1 MGKLI
6 RAADLFCGGGGTS
19 SGLYQACRQLGAT
32 VDLVAVNHWAVAI
45 QTHKANHPDARHICA
60 SLDSIDPRVAVPE
73 GHLNILVASPEC
85 TYHSV
90 ARGGKPINDQLRASA
105 WQVLRW
111 MELLNID
118 NAIIENVAEFSLWGP
133 LNKKG
138 RPIKSRQGEIYQSF
152 LTALR
157 ALNYNVEDRVLTAA
171 DYGDPTSRRRL
182 FIQARRGRKKIVW
195 PDATHTESQ
204 TDELKPYRTARDVID
219 WSMPGESIFKRK
231 KPLAPA
237 TLARI
242 AAGLRKY
249 GGKNAEPFLVMLYGS
264 NDAGSVDRPMPTI
277 TANGEMAL
285 VEPFLTMYYGQST
298 ASSINEPLDTITTR
312 DRFGLVE
319 PCVDGETVY
328 DIRFRMLQPHELA
341 AAMSFDADYQFAG
354 NKTDKVKQIGN
365 AVPVQTATALC
376 KAILNS

>member
-1 MGKLI
+1 
-6 RAADLFCGGGGTS
+6 
-19 SGLYQACRQLGAT
+19 
-32 VDLVAVNHWAVAI
+32 
-45 QTHKANHPDARHICA
+45 
-60 SLDSIDPRVAVPE
+60 
-73 GHLNILVASPEC
+73 
-85 TYHSV
+85 
-90 ARGGKPINDQLRASA
+90 
-105 WQVLRW
+105 
-111 MELLNID
+111 
-118 NAIIENVAEFSLWGP
+118 
-133 LNKKG
+133 
-138 RPIKSRQGEIYQSF
+138 
-152 LTALR
+152 
-157 ALNYNVEDRVLTAA
+157 
-171 DYGDPTSRRRL
+171 
-182 FIQARRGRKKIVW
+182 
-195 PDATHTESQ
+195 
-204 TDELKPYRTARDVID
+204 
-219 WSMPGESIFKRK
+219 
-231 KPLAPA
+231 
-237 TLARI
+237 
-242 AAGLRKY
+242 
-249 GGKNAEPFLVMLYGS
+249 MLYGS

>member
-1 MGKLI
+1 MRRRRNILRI
-6 RAADLFCGGGGTS
+6 
-19 SGLYQACRQLGAT
+19 YQACRQLGAT

-242 AAGLRKY
+242 AAGLEY
-249 GGKNAEPFLVMLYGS
+249 GGKNAEPFLVMLYGIMTP
-264 NDAGSVDRPMPTI
+264 DQ
-277 TANGEMAL
+277 
-285 VEPFLTMYYGQST
+285 LTGQ
-298 ASSINEPLDTITTR
+298 
-312 DRFGLVE
+312 
-319 PCVDGETVY
+319 C
-328 DIRFRMLQPHELA
+328 QP
-341 AAMSFDADYQFAG
+341 
-354 NKTDKVKQIGN
+354 
-365 AVPVQTATALC
+365 
-376 KAILNS
+376 